1 MKAPAAVAALAI
13 AITSSALGAE
23 RLDCRYYRAD
33 EANPATMA
41 EDPGPLEGLL
51 LPDNDVF
58 RPILA
63 DQRELRIEAVIDSS
77 RQANEID
84 PVPGIRAADV
94 TVDPNAAPSRAEADP
109 RHNLERIVGG
119 TRGRG

>member
-33 EANPATMA
+33 EANPATTA
-41 EDPGPLEGLL
+41 EDRGPLEGVL

-63 DQRELRIEAVIDSS
+63 TASLTLEALLPI
-77 RQANEID
+77 
-84 PVPGIRAADV
+84 
-94 TVDPNAAPSRAEADP
+94 NAR
-109 RHNLERIVGG
+109 
-119 TRGRG
+119 